1 MDTITS
7 EPTSEP
13 AWEPPGPGP
22 WQQDSAHNPVSQ
34 TRLMQDIYPA
44 GFNRGFEEAFAGYG
58 VLLDVLAMGVVNGF
72 TYHQPQ
78 PFDLPG
84 PDGPKDPEWIG
95 AEIGRRADVAARAMS
110 ERIWRDA
117 IREWDDEAKP
127 ASQARHRQLGSVDLA
142 SLDDEALL
150 EHLNTC
156 LANGEAMVYQHHR
169 NNCHALVPVGDF
181 ILQTAA
187 WTKRDPL
194 SLYGVLDG
202 YSPVSNVLSPD
213 VRPAVMAVRA
223 DEAALELLMS
233 SGDSADVLD
242 ELRRRI
248 PEVDDLAAN
257 VHFRVIEGFD
267 IDNPTIGERPDC
279 IVGRLRAAVG
289 MHGSPAT
296 DRADALAAVVRADVP
311 TEHRDQFD
319 DLLAEARLVYRLR
332 DERGIYSDIS
342 AVGLVRLAML
352 ELGRRL
358 VARGRLD
365 DPAQALELGA
375 DEIEQLVAGST
386 TPSAEELEQRRRTRR
401 RLTIDGPPRFL
412 GPPPPPPPPLEMLPP
427 PLARVMGA
435 IGFSIDGVLGQ
446 LDEPAGTATTVVGI
460 PGASGT
466 YEGTARLVRSVDDLL
481 LLEPGDVLV
490 APTTGEAF
498 NSMLHLVGAIVTDHG
513 SFASHAAIV
522 SREMGIPSVVGTV
535 DGTQRI
541 SDGDRVRVDG
551 TNGSVDIL

>member
-13 AWEPPGPGP
+13 TWEPPGPGP

-127 ASQARHRQLGSVDLA
+127 ASQARHRRLGSVDLA

-150 EHLNTC
+150 AHVHTC
-156 LANGEAMVYQHHR
+156 LENVEAMVYQHHR

-181 ILQTAA
+181 LLQTAA

-213 VRPAVMAVRA
+213 VQPAVAAVRA

-233 SGDSADVLD
+233 AGDAADVLD

-296 DRADALAAVVRADVP
+296 DRADAPRSQYARTSPPSTKTSSTTCSPRHVSCTACATSAASTATSPRSGFSVSQCSNSGGDWW
-311 TEHRDQFD
+311 
-319 DLLAEARLVYRLR
+319 
-332 DERGIYSDIS
+332 
-342 AVGLVRLAML
+342 
-352 ELGRRL
+352 
-358 VARGRLD
+358 
-365 DPAQALELGA
+365 PA
-375 DEIEQLVAGST
+375 AGST
-386 TPSAEELEQRRRTRR
+386 IRR
-401 RLTIDGPPRFL
+401 RLSKSASPRSIRSSPDPPRR
-412 GPPPPPPPPLEMLPP
+412 PPRNSNSDDGRGADSPSKVRRDSSGRRPRHLP
-427 PLARVMGA
+427 RWRC
-435 IGFSIDGVLGQ
+435 F
-446 LDEPAGTATTVVGI
+446 
-460 PGASGT
+460 
-466 YEGTARLVRSVDDLL
+466 RRR
-481 LLEPGDVLV
+481 
-490 APTTGEAF
+490 
-498 NSMLHLVGAIVTDHG
+498 
-513 SFASHAAIV
+513 SHA
-522 SREMGIPSVVGTV
+522 
-535 DGTQRI
+535 
-541 SDGDRVRVDG
+541 
-551 TNGSVDIL
+551 